1 MVDSDVSLLASG
13 QLNAKNKAK
22 VDTEKSSDE
31 MKSVKIWIDPSS
43 CCLAL
48 YAKLFADQ
56 VFSQQS
62 PLALAKALK
71 VICTYCFSSSILCDV
86 LSLLILFI
94 IGCAEEPGRA
104 GWLKKSTRQGWC
116 CCCALSGLV
125 GQ

>member
-48 YAKLFADQ
+48 FAKLSADQ
-56 VFSQQS
+56 VFSKQS

-71 VICTYCFSSSILCDV
+71 VIFTYCFSSSILCDV

-94 IGCAEEPGRA
+94 FECGEEPGRA
-104 GWLKKSTRQGWC
+104 GWIKKSTRQGWC
-116 CCCALSGLV
+116 CCCALSCLV